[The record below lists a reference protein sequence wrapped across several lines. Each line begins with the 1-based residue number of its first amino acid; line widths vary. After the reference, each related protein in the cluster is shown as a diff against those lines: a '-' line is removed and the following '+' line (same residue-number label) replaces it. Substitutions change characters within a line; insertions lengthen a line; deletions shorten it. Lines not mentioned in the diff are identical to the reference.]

1 MSDTILVQTDREK
14 VRERPGMYI
23 GDNDKLGLATIVR
36 EVIDNAID
44 EYDKYTDK
52 TKPIDVIL
60 HSDNSVTVRDYGR
73 GISPHESHSH
83 PGQIEERLAYTRIG
97 AGGKFTRLRGQNGNV
112 FSAGM
117 NGTGSSATN
126 FMSSFFDVTIWT
138 DGRVYHDRFENGGEP
153 VVKLVNGQLP
163 SKPQRG
169 ELQTGTQVT
178 FHADPTAMRTTKVDA
193 GNLENY
199 FRQQSYLHAGM
210 RIRFMNERDGDEEF
224 TDYYSENGL
233 LDYMKELTVEDD
245 EPVPLMFD
253 PFIVHGDTTAEV
265 MGNTVEMAANIA
277 VAFSKNET
285 SAAEAF
291 TNGAYNS
298 EGGTH
303 LKGFYSGLLRLIR
316 HYYTEFQ
323 SDIDSKYRK
332 QIDLIKKV
340 NHVDNVM
347 TLLKTRDLMH
357 KTYVIL
363 DFKHNNP
370 IMPQTKE
377 ILTSP
382 EAKPAVDGI
391 FYSNAMRYLDHHVGA
406 IQDIIGYLIKSLFDK
421 AKNEDANV
429 KLNKRDAKLAVS
441 TKLAAARNVGHGKG
455 AELILVE
462 GDSAGGSAKQG
473 RDRRFQAILPLRG
486 KIINVEKARLD
497 KILANDEIRS
507 MITAFGT
514 GIGQEFDLSKR
525 RYDKIIIM
533 TDADVDGAH
542 IRTLLL
548 TFFYRFMKPLI
559 TDGHVY
565 IAQPPL
571 YQVRKGKQVWYFY
584 TDESMQAKLDE
595 LGRDNNSVVVQRY
608 KGLGEMNPEQLW
620 ETTMDPENRT
630 MLKVELEDAAEAD
643 RIFSVLM
650 GDKVEPRRKFI
661 EENAK
666 KVRNLDL

>member
-52 TKPIDVIL
+52 TKTIDVIL

-97 AGGKFTRLRGQNGNV
+97 AGGKFTSLRGQNGNV

-153 VVKLVNGQLP
+153 VVELVNGQLP
-163 SKPQRG
+163 SKPQHG

-199 FRQQSYLHAGM
+199 FRQQSYLHAKM

-253 PFIVHGDTTAEV
+253 PFIVHGDATAEV

-316 HYYTEFQ
+316 HYYAEFQ

-382 EAKPAVDGI
+382 EAKSAVDEI
-391 FYSNAMRYLDHHVGA
+391 FYSNAMRYLDRHVGA

-429 KLNKRDAKLAVS
+429 KLNKKDAKLAVS

-462 GDSAGGSAKQG
+462 GDSAAGTLKSN
-473 RDRRFQAILPLRG
+473 RDANFQAILPLRG
-486 KIINVEKARLD
+486 KVLNVQKTTLTKALSNNEISTIFAVLGAGFGNNYNEEKL
-497 KILANDEIRS
+497 
-507 MITAFGT
+507 
-514 GIGQEFDLSKR
+514 Q
-525 RYDKIIIM
+525 YDKVIIC
-533 TDADVDGAH
+533 TDADTDGSH
-542 IRTLLL
+542 ISVLLQTLFMKYLPGLLL
-548 TFFYRFMKPLI
+548 NK
-559 TDGHVY
+559 HVY
-565 IAQPPL
+565 RIKTPLFVNTMKAKRGQKARDVYTYNDAEQDEFVSKNRAQIAEIN
-571 YQVRKGKQVWYFY
+571 R
-584 TDESMQAKLDE
+584 
-595 LGRDNNSVVVQRY
+595 N
-608 KGLGEMNPEQLW
+608 KGLGELTKEQVI
-620 ETTMDPENRT
+620 ETI
-630 MLKVELEDAAEAD
+630 LEPGSRRLSQIVVSDEDVANNLVD
-643 RIFSVLM
+643 DLM
-650 GDKVEPRRKFI
+650 GSNVQGRKRLFI
-661 EENAK
+661 EGEQ
-666 KVRNLDL
+666 